1 MTVFFNY
8 IPNVTQG
15 VSLLNFLFSVIKNMP
30 SADKFNTSIG
40 FILNTIIFVTGVL
53 WDGNGVIPGS
63 LDVVLKLKQ
72 MVSTYTW
79 LLA

>member
-1 MTVFFNY
+1 
-8 IPNVTQG
+8 
-15 VSLLNFLFSVIKNMP
+15 MP